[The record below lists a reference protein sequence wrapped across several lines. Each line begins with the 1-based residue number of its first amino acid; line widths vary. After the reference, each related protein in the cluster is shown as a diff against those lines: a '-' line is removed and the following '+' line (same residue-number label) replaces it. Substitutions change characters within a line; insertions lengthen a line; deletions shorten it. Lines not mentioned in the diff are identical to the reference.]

1 MGYLAEN
8 LVYFMAEAVDRNGKK
23 DPSLGMK
30 HADDF
35 VKKTKDERRNAIR
48 NNNKALMHM
57 AKVDSKADDDSFAN
71 AHNKINA
78 HPLHNTRKEHTP
90 DNYFALSAKDDFYNN
105 TNARKDANISATK
118 ISSTTK
124 LMRRDA
130 KKAHNESALFND
142 PIWDEL

>member
-35 VKKTKDERRNAIR
+35 VKKTKDESISASRDARKAGMHSHGVRDTVGNRSYTDAGNKIDSHLRNTSNKTPGWHGFDDSAKGSVQR
-48 NNNKALMHM
+48 NIDNRKNANDNATCISTHAKLMH
-57 AKVDSKADDDSFAN
+57 
-71 AHNKINA
+71 
-78 HPLHNTRKEHTP
+78 
-90 DNYFALSAKDDFYNN
+90 
-105 TNARKDANISATK
+105 
-118 ISSTTK
+118 
-124 LMRRDA
+124 RDA